1 MHDVVIVG
9 AGPAGASAALTLA
22 KNGRDVVCLESASFP
37 RRRPSWGWAS
47 RAAANL
53 LDELGVDVKKALGP
67 KIDEVTLYN
76 ADFSKSAVPNLD
88 GPAAYV
94 LRRESFDDALVQAA
108 RKAKA
113 DIREKTLV
121 KDFRIGEKSVTLI
134 PAEGDPV
141 EGRFLILATGVHPTF
156 IAKLGLHVPSIAEW
170 SVLSVTQEIKAGA
183 KIKSPQFA
191 LILGI
196 DRAGGYAIAAVAED
210 EFTVGVATTAE
221 RSQAVGLLMQIC
233 RGLAEH
239 EIVPADI
246 APQAASAKI
255 MHGPAGAAMAM
266 DSHVGKHALLVGDAG
281 GFISSGSHEGIYPAM
296 WSAKIAAEIIHEAA
310 EDQHPQD
317 ILQTFD
323 SKWRIEMAD
332 YLRMPNSDIQFL
344 LPLIFSNQT
353 MTDRMGAAFFLGHN
367 M

>member
-1 MHDVVIVG
+1 M
-9 AGPAGASAALTLA
+9 
-22 KNGRDVVCLESASFP
+22 
-37 RRRPSWGWAS
+37 RPSWGWAS
-47 RAAANL
+47 RSAAEL
-53 LDELGVDVKKALGP
+53 LGELGVDMKNALGP
-67 KIDEVTLYN
+67 AIDEVTFYN

-94 LRRESFDDALVQAA
+94 LRRESFDEALVKAA

-113 DIREKTLV
+113 DIREETTV
-121 KDFRIGEKSVTLI
+121 KDFRLSEKGVTLI
-134 PAEGDPV
+134 PVDGEPV
-141 EGRFLILATGVHPTF
+141 EGRFLVLATGVHPTF

-170 SVLSVTQEIKAGA
+170 SVLSVTHKVKSGA
-183 KIKSPQFA
+183 KIKNPRFA

-221 RSQAVGLLMQIC
+221 RSVAIGLLMQVC
-233 RGLAEH
+233 RGLAEND
-239 EIVPADI
+239 IVPEDI
-246 APQAASAKI
+246 APQAAGAQI

-296 WSAKIAAEIIHEAA
+296 WSARIAADIIHEAA
-310 EDQHPQD
+310 DDQHPQD